1 MNILFKMINFLFHF
15 WLDKMTFPLIEFVS
29 EKLNLDPMYEEIW
42 ALCCFAFTSAIMGI
56 VVSYILMFIYA
67 VIYVA
72 LYFLGLVNI

>member
-29 EKLNLDPMYEEIW
+29 EKLNLDHINEEIW
-42 ALCCFAFTSAIMGI
+42 ALCCFAFTSAILGI
-56 VVSYILMFIYA
+56 VVSYMLMFIYA
-67 VIYVA
+67 VIYVS